1 MIPALWEYETP
12 DNIDEDDQ
20 KGGQINS
27 LFTNDNI
34 LFFSIIHIAELELL
48 NNALYK
54 LLLILVFVS

>member
-27 LFTNDNI
+27 LFTNDKNI
-34 LFFSIIHIAELELL
+34 VPAKEAELE
-48 NNALYK
+48 
-54 LLLILVFVS
+54 